1 MFDRL
6 TPPQVEAIIAHELCH
21 VRHRDNLAA
30 SLHMFVETVFWFHPL
45 VWWVGK
51 RIVEERERACDEEV
65 LRLGSEPRVYA
76 EGILNVCKLYVE
88 APLVCVSGITGSDL
102 RKRIEEIMVSRA
114 GTKLDWGRKLLLV
127 SAGIAAAAGP
137 VAMGLVNARPTQAQ
151 AQPATP
157 LSFEV
162 ASVKPNKSG
171 DERSPSMILP
181 GGRFTA
187 TNNSVRQL
195 ILNAYGI
202 WVSPHL
208 LQGGPGWIDSARYD
222 IDAKAGSNAIP
233 AATSNRVLWEKT
245 RLMLQ
250 TLLTD
255 RFKLSIR
262 RETKEM
268 PTYQLVVA
276 KNGPKLQKTDAD
288 CGASYTACH
297 GFSGGPRHL
306 SGSGVDMYDLTLILS
321 RYSDQ
326 PVIDRTGIEGLFDLK
341 LQWNPHWPRLPT
353 DDNPRDPAVEAR
365 EGPRPDPASLGTL
378 FDALEQQLGLKLESH
393 RGPVEVYVIDHV
405 ERPSE
410 N

>member
-1 MFDRL
+1 
-6 TPPQVEAIIAHELCH
+6 
-21 VRHRDNLAA
+21 
-30 SLHMFVETVFWFHPL
+30 
-45 VWWVGK
+45 
-51 RIVEERERACDEEV
+51 
-65 LRLGSEPRVYA
+65 
-76 EGILNVCKLYVE
+76 
-88 APLVCVSGITGSDL
+88 
-102 RKRIEEIMVSRA
+102 
-114 GTKLDWGRKLLLV
+114 
-127 SAGIAAAAGP
+127 
-137 VAMGLVNARPTQAQ
+137 
-151 AQPATP
+151 
-157 LSFEV
+157 
-162 ASVKPNKSG
+162 
-171 DERSPSMILP
+171 
-181 GGRFTA
+181 
-187 TNNSVRQL
+187 
-195 ILNAYGI
+195 
-202 WVSPHL
+202 
-208 LQGGPGWIDSARYD
+208 
-222 IDAKAGSNAIP
+222 
-233 AATSNRVLWEKT
+233 
-245 RLMLQ
+245 MLQ